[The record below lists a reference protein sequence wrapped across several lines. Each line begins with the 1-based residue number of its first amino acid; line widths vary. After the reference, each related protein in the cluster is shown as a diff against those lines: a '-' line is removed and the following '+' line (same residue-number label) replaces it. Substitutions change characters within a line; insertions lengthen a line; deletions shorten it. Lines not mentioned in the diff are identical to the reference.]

1 MDLAEAPLASVLRNN
16 VRPPDWVT
24 SSRYKAINI
33 VVHGPL
39 TTKAKSKSPMKV
51 TDRMM
56 RGEAPQ
62 GQRKQ
67 EAKRIVVADDEV
79 VVFGMAA
86 DSEAIGARILTAKK
100 CSPVTDRMDLAEAPL
115 ASVLRNNV
123 RPPDWVTSSRI

>member
-1 MDLAEAPLASVLRNN
+1 
-16 VRPPDWVT
+16 
-24 SSRYKAINI
+24 
-33 VVHGPL
+33 
-39 TTKAKSKSPMKV
+39 MKV

-56 RGEAPQ
+56 RGKAPQ

-67 EAKRIVVADDEV
+67 EVKGIVVADDQV